1 MYINGINFKEVSS
14 TRFVGTHPEGNG
26 TVVILG
32 DAEGW
37 SVWTEDQGWTR
48 YATLGAACIAAGEL
62 MANLPAK
69 PVLKPLA
76 PKSWAEVN
84 RANYAEINEYRN
96 QRLVGRISG
105 EAWGRGEGY

>member
-1 MYINGINFKEVSS
+1 MNINGIEFKEVSPS
-14 TRFVGTHPEGNG
+14 RLVGNHPEGNG

-32 DAEGW
+32 SAEGW
-37 SVWTEDQGWTR
+37 SVWATDQDWTR
-48 YATLGAACIAAGEL
+48 YATLGDACIAAGEL
-62 MANLPAK
+62 MANLPPK

-84 RANYAEINEYRN
+84 KADYAAINEYRN

-105 EAWGRGEGY
+105 ESWGRGDY